1 VNIRSHGRLLAL
13 SLLLFAALLAPG
25 RAAHAAI
32 DFNNDNFPDLLFQS
46 QSTNQLVYWALDGS
60 TYLNG
65 DFLQSPISTDWKV
78 MDSADFNADGK
89 ADLVYQNATTNQ
101 VVLWYMNGASMIGGG
116 AISLTPATGY
126 KVVGTG
132 DFNADG
138 RRDLVFQNTAT
149 GQIVFWY
156 LNGLIVTGGD
166 LPIGLSSPP
175 RPNAAV
181 VGVSD
186 FNSDTMPDLVM
197 QDRSTREISF
207 IFMQGIRAVAGTISP
222 LIPVAGYSVV
232 GLGDFNSDGKADLL
246 FQNTSTGQLVYW
258 LLNGT
263 VYNGYGSLPEV
274 SSADWRITG
283 IRSFAPFTP
292 QTYSINGITYATT
305 NQHETLKATFTQP
318 DGGISL
324 AGYKGYVR
332 LHISGVGVSYPPE
345 HNDAF
350 YLYDGRFASSPT
362 HGWDGAYYQLTYSS
376 ATLPNNDA
384 GADAFV
390 HLVGGTPA
398 YNPTHEYTVLLDTGL
413 ATAGQLHFGVSDAGF
428 SDNSGAYTITVTQ
441 LTPAP

>member
-1 VNIRSHGRLLAL
+1 LASGRVAQ
-13 SLLLFAALLAPG
+13 
-25 RAAHAAI
+25 AAI

-46 QSTNQLVYWALDGS
+46 QSTNQLVYWTLDGS

-65 DFLQSPISTDWKV
+65 DFLQSPISTAWKV
-78 MDSADFNADGK
+78 RDSADFNADGK
-89 ADLVYQNATTNQ
+89 GDLVYQNATTNQ
-101 VVLWYMNGASMIGGG
+101 VVIWYMNGATMIGGG
-116 AISLTPATGY
+116 AISLTPAAGY

-138 RRDLVFQNTAT
+138 RRDLVFQNTTT

-156 LNGLIVTGGD
+156 LNGLLVTGGD
-166 LPIGLSSPP
+166 LASGLSSPP
-175 RPNAAV
+175 DPNAAV

-186 FNSDTMPDLVM
+186 LNGDTMPDLVI
-197 QDRSTREISF
+197 QNLSTREISF
-207 IFMQGIRAVAGTISP
+207 VIMQGIRASAATTLP
-222 LIPVAGYSVV
+222 LTPVAGYSVV

-263 VYNGYGSLPEV
+263 VYTGYGSLPEV

-283 IRSFAPFTP
+283 VRSFAPFAP
-292 QTYSINGITYATT
+292 QTYSINGVTYVTT
-305 NQHETLKATFTQP
+305 NQHETLTATFTRP

-324 AGYKGYVR
+324 AGYKGFVR

-350 YLYDGRFASSPT
+350 YLYDGRFANGQFASSPT

-376 ATLPNNDA
+376 STLPNNDA

-398 YNPTHEYTVLLDTGL
+398 YSPTHEYTVLLDTGL